1 MRIKAIFD
9 GRSEIN
15 LINKAKALEVR
26 LPLRQGIAINI
37 LEVTGAISKFKEV
50 YIAVE
55 VNLDRARR
63 IVLIFIVDRVD
74 YNLILRRIYKWKARF
89 TKTNNNIGTYNI
101 QVTREDRERVII

>member
-15 LINKAKALEVR
+15 LISKVKALEAR

-37 LEVTGAISKFKEV
+37 LEIIGAISKFKGV
-50 YIAVE
+50 YITVE

-63 IVLIFIVDRVD
+63 IVPIFVV
-74 YNLILRRIYKWKARF
+74 
-89 TKTNNNIGTYNI
+89 
-101 QVTREDRERVII
+101 